1 MENKKLVGIF
11 QNENEAIKAIENL
24 KAVGYRDDEISVIA
38 KNRDEG
44 LDRIEDATNANTTD
58 TDAGSKAMGGAAI
71 GGALGGIGA
80 LLLEL
85 GVFAIP
91 GVGPFLAAGPI
102 AATIG
107 GLIAGGAVGGIVGA
121 LVDLGIDEEAAKE
134 YKTYLDR
141 GDILVAVDDR
151 DDFDRN
157 RVLMSYYDNNSV
169 IRDRYKMERRDTI

>member
-1 MENKKLVGIF
+1 MKNKKLVGIF
-11 QNENEAIKAIENL
+11 QNESEAVKAIENL
-24 KAVGYRDDEISVIA
+24 KAVGYGDNEISVIA
-38 KNRDEG
+38 KNRDES
-44 LDRIEDATNANTTD
+44 LDRIEDATNAD
-58 TDAGSKAMGGAAI
+58 VADSDADSKAAGGAVI

-107 GLIAGGAVGGIVGA
+107 GLVAGGAVGGIVGA
-121 LVDLGIDEEAAKE
+121 LVDIGIDEEDAKE
-134 YKTYLDR
+134 YETYLDR

-157 RVLMSYYDNNSV
+157 KVFDSYYENNSV
-169 IRDRYKMERRDTI
+169 IRDRYDRNKRDII